1 MVSGGLTEALTDID
15 QDVTS
20 LGCRGSVESSWGWV
34 VMSVIGGG
42 VDVMI
47 KKILSDSTGA
57 LRVVL
62 GRSSRSIIERIL
74 ETMIRLDGGW
84 SS

>member
-1 MVSGGLTEALTDID
+1 
-15 QDVTS
+15 
-20 LGCRGSVESSWGWV
+20 
-34 VMSVIGGG
+34 MSVIGGG